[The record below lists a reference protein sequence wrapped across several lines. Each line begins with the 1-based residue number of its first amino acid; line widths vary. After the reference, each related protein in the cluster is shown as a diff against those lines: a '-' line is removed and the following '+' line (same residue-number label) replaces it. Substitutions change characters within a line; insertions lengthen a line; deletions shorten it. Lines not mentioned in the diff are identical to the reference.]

1 MQRRVVCGSWG
12 KDKTGSREN
21 LGRRRLEDGL
31 MEQKGGGKLEFGP
44 WSEAPVYVGI
54 VSKKEGL
61 EGQGNVEG
69 ETLVERQRERS
80 KERGAK
86 REGQRGRGKLGKKG
100 HSMLERVCNQAPL
113 RPRWIVDEG
122 DDR

>member
-69 ETLVERQRERS
+69 ETLVERQRERG

-86 REGQRGRGKLGKKG
+86 REGQVGK
-100 HSMLERVCNQAPL
+100 ERPFNVGESVQSSASEAKMDC
-113 RPRWIVDEG
+113 
-122 DDR
+122 